1 MALVIGTTY
10 SKNGS
15 STGVSYLSA
24 GIDYVLVSQNKTTN
38 KSKIR
43 IFPWMKTT
51 TTNTAYNYNDRTA
64 TAKVGSLSKSGKT
77 DYDMREATVN
87 AKTYITSSVPFR
99 RISGDFKL
107 VEGRYCFEFDVA
119 HNENGILND
128 LEIEVVIPSSNGA
141 SATDSTA
148 TVTVDLPQI
157 QRQNTLSWNGKYI
170 DDPIYFTI
178 TKYNDSYT
186 TTIHSLWELESEGGS
201 TPVRSIEI
209 ANKTTAK
216 SFEFELSETE
226 LQEILYGNANS
237 KIVGVYFYVSTYNG
251 DTEIGEAKMY
261 GADFSIKQ
269 QNPEV
274 SATIVDTDENTISL
288 TGDNSIIVKYLSK
301 PKVTIE
307 ATAKQYANIKS
318 YSTEWGTKKSTT
330 QKTTF
335 SQGIDSDKLTIKAT
349 DTRDWSSTQTYDF
362 TSLNRFIDYIKLVH
376 TKFDI
381 TKEETSSETL
391 NLDIDGNWFN
401 GNFSETNPN
410 ELSIKYR
417 YKEKDGEFNDYQP
430 LEFTIDNNTFSC
442 KAEIGTFNISKQYSL
457 EIVTSDKATRL
468 TTTFDVL
475 SNNSILRVGE
485 TYVRINGDLRL
496 NGNLVLN
503 GIPYN
508 PFDYILITDNN
519 TNPSSYLGG
528 TWTLIDKEFK
538 ELKAEDNSGN
548 YFTIN
553 ETGATS
559 YTLFL
564 IRNKKSIYCRLN
576 VYNAVELSDNDVIF
590 GNLNFQALG
599 ISRLYFGH
607 VSSLGATDGGN
618 TAFQFSINWE
628 TGKVTSNDILPKS
641 DTESVGIGKSC
652 YMYFEL
658 PCHTE
663 YMLDSACDKF
673 YWKRTS

>member
-141 SATDSTA
+141 SATDSTS

-186 TTIHSLWELESEGGS
+186 TTIHSLWELESQGGS

-251 DTEIGEAKMY
+251 DTEIGETKMY
-261 GADFSIKQ
+261 GADLSIKQ

-330 QKTTF
+330 QETTF
-335 SQGIDSDKLTIKAT
+335 SQGVDSDQLTIKAT

-391 NLDIDGNWFN
+391 NLDIAGNWFN

-417 YKEKDGEFNDYQP
+417 YKEKNGEFNDYQP

-457 EIVTSDKATRL
+457 EIVTSDKATKL

-496 NGNLVLN
+496 NGNLILN

-508 PFDYILITDNN
+508 PFDYLFITSKNENPKDSIGGEWSLVNKEFSSLVDTIEENFSDYYTDSDYATCYGIAFVRNANQITIRISLRTLLDVGETNVSLGKINLEKFGLTKLPLTKFGMVASSDSANSILIYNVLTTGEINAIDVVGKGETN
-519 TNPSSYLGG
+519 TISSG
-528 TWTLIDKEFK
+528 TTISIEISSAMNMGYMIDDFC
-538 ELKAEDNSGN
+538 NR
-548 YFTIN
+548 FI
-553 ETGATS
+553 
-559 YTLFL
+559 
-564 IRNKKSIYCRLN
+564 
-576 VYNAVELSDNDVIF
+576 
-590 GNLNFQALG
+590 
-599 ISRLYFGH
+599 
-607 VSSLGATDGGN
+607 
-618 TAFQFSINWE
+618 
-628 TGKVTSNDILPKS
+628 
-641 DTESVGIGKSC
+641 
-652 YMYFEL
+652 
-658 PCHTE
+658 
-663 YMLDSACDKF
+663 
-673 YWKRTS
+673 WKRTS